1 MELWYRC
8 MHAGTK
14 TGGNIELRPGL
25 GEGLCFLCRPF
36 GRGLD
41 RAEPVASSEAR
52 YKHRE
57 VEFGQAP
64 KGNPYQKR

>member
-1 MELWYRC
+1 

-25 GEGLCFLCRPF
+25 REGLCFPCRPS
-36 GRGLD
+36 GRSLD
-41 RAEPVASSEAR
+41 RAEPGTNSEAR

-57 VEFGQAP
+57 VESGP
-64 KGNPYQKR
+64 TPESKLYQKW